1 MNKPEPTRLKL
12 NPENPT
18 TKNVNKLPL
27 LPLDGRNFNDLFPE
41 EQIYDINM
49 KDDIYIRP
57 DNDSIYKPVD
67 KKN

>member
-12 NPENPT
+12 NPETPT
-18 TKNVNKLPL
+18 AKKVNNIPLP
-27 LPLDGRNFNDLFPE
+27 PLNKDY
-41 EQIYDINM
+41 IYDINM

-57 DNDSIYKPVD
+57 DNDSLYKSVD